1 MSFYRISKN
10 SIIEFLL
17 IAVLVIFPKINIVT
31 FRGLYQGIR
40 LEEIII
46 LLFILYLLFTKNV
59 MLKNKDI
66 GYNFIIYFFIFLACS
81 FWGQIN
87 YSQSWI
93 VLIRYLEYIA
103 IILFFNRYKPDVLII
118 FKVLKVFII
127 LNFIVVILQL
137 FDLAGEFSS
146 LGYEPVDAK
155 MDDRPTGLTGGPW
168 ELSNI
173 SAIIF
178 FTLFLDK
185 DQSNFSRILFSVL
198 CIFLILITSSRTV
211 VVSFSMASLIFL
223 FVKTFNKEKAI
234 FSISLFFIFSI
245 YIYFLIMFIIAESP
259 YIEVFNMYLNFFLNF
274 EIPNKELLD
283 GKLWSIALR
292 IEHWAPLYKQ
302 FLTNEVTIF
311 FGNGGTS
318 KYYESTLIR
327 IIFSTGIFGLLYA
340 IYFSKNIPIY
350 LLIFFIISG
359 LTLDMFLSL
368 KIFMVSYL
376 FFYINGYKKLN
387 DIRY

>member
-10 SIIEFLL
+10 SIIDFLF
-17 IAVLVIFPKINIVT
+17 IAVLIIFPKINIVT

-40 LEEIII
+40 LEELIV
-46 LLFILYLLFTKNV
+46 LFLIFYLLFTKNI
-59 MLKNKDI
+59 MLKNRDI

-93 VLIRYLEYIA
+93 VLIRYLEYIV
-103 IILFFNRYKPDVLII
+103 IILFFNRYKPDISII
-118 FKVLKVFII
+118 FNVLKVFIM

-137 FDLAGEFSS
+137 FDLVGEFSS

-185 DQSNFSRILFSVL
+185 DQSRFSRILFSIL
-198 CIFLILITSSRTV
+198 CIFLIASTSSRTV
-211 VVSFSMASLIFL
+211 VVSFTIASFVFL
-223 FVKTFNKEKAI
+223 FIKTFSKEKAVYSI
-234 FSISLFFIFSI
+234 FLFFIFLI
-245 YIYFLIMFIIAESP
+245 CVYFLTLFIIAETP
-259 YIEVFNMYLNFFLNF
+259 YIQVFNMYLNFFLNL
-274 EIPNKELLD
+274 EVPNKDVLD
-283 GKLWSIALR
+283 GKLWSIAIR
-292 IEHWAPLYKQ
+292 IEHWAPLYEQ
-302 FLTNEVTIF
+302 FLTNEFTIF

-340 IYFSKNIPIY
+340 AYFSKNIPIY
-350 LLIFFIISG
+350 LLTFFIISG

-368 KIFMVSYL
+368 KIFMASYL
-376 FFYINGYKKLN
+376 FFYINGHKSIK
-387 DIRY
+387 

>member
-1 MSFYRISKN
+1 MSSYRISKN
-10 SIIEFLL
+10 SIIEFLFIAIL
-17 IAVLVIFPKINIVT
+17 IIFPKINIIT

-40 LEEIII
+40 LEELII
-46 LLFILYLLFTKNV
+46 LFLIFYLLFTKNV
-59 MLKNKDI
+59 MLKNRDI

-93 VLIRYLEYIA
+93 VLIRYLEYIV
-103 IILFFNRYKPDVLII
+103 IILFFNRYKPDISII
-118 FKVLKVFII
+118 FNVLKVFVI
-127 LNFIVVILQL
+127 LNFIVVTLQL

-173 SAIIF
+173 AAIIF

-185 DQSNFSRILFSVL
+185 DQSKSSRILFSIL
-198 CIFLILITSSRTV
+198 CIFLIAITSSRTV
-211 VVSFSMASLIFL
+211 VVSFFIASLAFL
-223 FVKTFNKEKAI
+223 FVKTFSKDKAI
-234 FSISLFFIFSI
+234 YSIFLFFIFSLCF
-245 YIYFLIMFIIAESP
+245 YFLIIFILVETP
-259 YIEVFNMYLNFFLNF
+259 YIQVFNMYLNFFLNL
-274 EIPNKELLD
+274 EVPNKEILD
-283 GKLWSIALR
+283 GKLWSIAIR
-292 IEHWAPLYKQ
+292 IEHWAPLYEQ
-302 FLTNEVTIF
+302 FLTNEFTIF

-340 IYFSKNIPIY
+340 LYFTKNIPIY

-376 FFYINGYKKLN
+376 FFYINGYKK
-387 DIRY
+387 IK

>member
-10 SIIEFLL
+10 SIIEFLFISVL
-17 IAVLVIFPKINIVT
+17 IIFPKINIVT

-40 LEEIII
+40 LEELII
-46 LLFILYLLFTKNV
+46 LFLIFYLLFTKNI
-59 MLKNKDI
+59 MLKNRDI

-93 VLIRYLEYIA
+93 VLIRYLEYIV
-103 IILFFNRYKPDVLII
+103 IILFFNRYKPDISII
-118 FKVLKVFII
+118 FNVLKVFVM

-137 FDLAGEFSS
+137 FELAGEFSS

-155 MDDRPTGLTGGPW
+155 KDDRPTGLTGGPW

-185 DQSNFSRILFSVL
+185 DQSRFSRILFSIL
-198 CIFLILITSSRTV
+198 CIFLIVITSSRTV
-211 VVSFSMASLIFL
+211 VVSFTIASFIFL
-223 FVKTFNKEKAI
+223 FIKTFSKDKAVYSI
-234 FSISLFFIFSI
+234 FLFFIFLI
-245 YIYFLIMFIIAESP
+245 CVYFLTLFIIAETP
-259 YIEVFNMYLNFFLNF
+259 YIQVFNMYLNFFLNF
-274 EIPNKELLD
+274 EVPNKDVLH
-283 GKLWSIALR
+283 GKLWSIAIR
-292 IEHWAPLYKQ
+292 IEHWAPLYEQ
-302 FLTNEVTIF
+302 FLTNEFTIF

-340 IYFSKNIPIY
+340 LYFTKNIPIY

-376 FFYINGYKKLN
+376 FFYINGYKK
-387 DIRY
+387 IK